1 MVGLAEF
8 GGSELHSQ
16 TPRDEP
22 WRKGSERLKAHTVN
36 QPRPSASHQLAWVEP
51 LKTEETQVFWAAA
64 VRAQVGEG
72 RGVWGIGDA
81 MQRSRPRR
89 KPLD

>member
-1 MVGLAEF
+1 
-8 GGSELHSQ
+8 
-16 TPRDEP
+16 
-22 WRKGSERLKAHTVN
+22 
-36 QPRPSASHQLAWVEP
+36 VEP